1 MRLQLETLFR
11 PTRLVLL
18 EMMMTRRRR
27 ALHPRLESLL
37 LKPAK
42 PAKPDMRSKKRRR
55 MLATRRYLFRVIS
68 KA

>member
-42 PAKPDMRSKKRRR
+42 PDMRSKKRRR